1 MPARVM
7 PNSSSSYDFSATD
20 RLGLALFVSIL
31 AHMVVVLGVTFSAPR
46 VRQPG
51 SESLEIT
58 LVQTRSDKTPDNP
71 QFLAQANQDGG
82 GDVKSPDIARSPLP
96 IMEMSDRNTE
106 LPVARPQPQEQ
117 VTVLKDL
124 VALFTGKE
132 SERRVR
138 TTEPHPEK
146 KDENRTPERMG
157 LPEKRARDIERARLN
172 AEINRSFQEYQKMP
186 RHKYLNARTQEYKYA
201 AYMDA
206 WRAKVERVGNLNYPE
221 EARRQNLSGSLV
233 LDVAINPDGSV
244 HALQVLRSSG
254 QKLLDDAAMR
264 IVEIAAP
271 YAPLTPDMRADVDIL
286 HITRTWE
293 FQETGLTSRAN

>member
-1 MPARVM
+1 MR
-7 PNSSSSYDFSATD
+7 NSSGSYDFSATD

-46 VRQPG
+46 IRQPG
-51 SESLEIT
+51 AESLEIT
-58 LVQTRSDKTPDNP
+58 LVQTRSDKTPDHP

-82 GDVKSPDIARSPLP
+82 GDVQSPDVARSPLP
-96 IMEMSDRNTE
+96 IMEMSDRNSE
-106 LPVARPQPQEQ
+106 LPRAQPQPQPR
-117 VTVLKDL
+117 VSVLSDL
-124 VALFTGKE
+124 VALLTGE
-132 SERRVR
+132 DSERRIK
-138 TTEPHPEK
+138 TTEPHPQK
-146 KDENRTPERMG
+146 KAENQTPERTG
-157 LPEKRARDIERARLN
+157 LPERRARDIERARLN
-172 AEINRSFQEYQKMP
+172 AEINRSFQEFQAMP
-186 RHKYLNARTQEYKYA
+186 RHKFLNARTQEYKYA

-221 EARRQNLSGSLV
+221 EARRENLSGSLV

-264 IVEIAAP
+264 IVQIAAP
-271 YAPLTPDMRADVDIL
+271 YAPLTPDMRAEADIL

-293 FQETGLTSRAN
+293 FQGTGLTSRAN